1 VTDRP
6 LATEPDPGPPDAT
19 PGAALRSDAVEHPA
33 GIASAARRVAR
44 ESPPDKPFPYLSGLS
59 AKRLLEQL
67 ALRLA
72 PALAAAGI
80 AYTRLDS
87 VVEALYVLLAMLA
100 VSSLA
105 RRPRYPMHLM
115 PVASGLIY
123 LLVPPAGVL
132 LAVLVAAA
140 DGNSATEPQG
150 PAELAPAV
158 LGAWLMTLLGAWVA
172 HSFRADRE
180 LPIAV
185 IGSHEFAAG
194 LQAEL
199 EAVGVRGYRVV
210 GCVDPEESCSTPDR
224 AGVPC
229 LGSLAL
235 IRSTVLHNGIE
246 LLVLGPLAPAQDLA
260 TGDPDD
266 SSGGVSRLDVFERIA
281 DGCLDLPVSMIDSGQ
296 LYEEVFGHVPLGTT
310 NAAWF
315 QYLLHP
321 RYRAGWPI
329 SKRLLDLVLGL
340 VASVIVLPLIVLSAI
355 AIKIQDRGPILHRQ
369 PRVGERGREIVVVK
383 LRTMTPQAESGHPQ
397 WTASDD
403 RRVTSVGRLLRRL
416 HIDELPQLWLVL
428 KGHMSLVGP
437 RPERPE
443 IVAELE
449 SWFSYYDRRHL
460 VKPGITGWAQVRC
473 GYAGS
478 HLGTAWKLC
487 HDLYYLKRR
496 SILFDLL
503 IMAETLARVGVPE
516 PIKRPDE
523 RFIVAMRSGEELPH
537 PAGPPA

>member
-1 VTDRP
+1 MPEDGLKRP
-6 LATEPDPGPPDAT
+6 A
-19 PGAALRSDAVEHPA
+19 A
-33 GIASAARRVAR
+33 GIAAAANRVAR
-44 ESPPDKPFPYLSGLS
+44 ESPPEKPFPYLSGLS
-59 AKRLLEQL
+59 AQRLVELL
-67 ALRLA
+67 GLRLA
-72 PALAAAGI
+72 PAFAAAGI

-87 VVEALYVLLAMLA
+87 VLEALLVLTAMVA
-100 VSSLA
+100 ISSLA

-115 PVASGLIY
+115 PVASWLIY

-132 LAVLVAAA
+132 LATLVMAA

-150 PAELAPAV
+150 PAELMPPI
-158 LGAWLMTLLGAWVA
+158 LGAWLMTILGAWVA

-185 IGSHEFAAG
+185 IGSHEFAHG

-199 EAVGVRGYRVV
+199 DAVGVRGYRVV
-210 GCVDPEESCSTPDR
+210 GCIDPEESCATPNA
-224 AGVPC
+224 AGVRC
-229 LGSLAL
+229 LGSLSL
-235 IRSTVLHNGIE
+235 LRSTVLRHGIE
-246 LLVLGPLAPAQDLA
+246 LLVLGPLSPAQDPA
-260 TGDPDD
+260 VGDGGA
-266 SSGGVSRLDVFERIA
+266 SEGGVSRLDVFERVA
-281 DGCLDLPVSMIDSGQ
+281 DACLDLPVSMIDSGQ

-329 SKRLLDLVLGL
+329 SKRLLDLSLGL
-340 VASVIVLPLIVLSAI
+340 VASLIALPVLVLSAL
-355 AIKIQDRGPILHRQ
+355 AIKLQGGGPVLHRQ
-369 PRVGERGREIVVVK
+369 RRIGERGREIVVIK
-383 LRTMTPQAESGHPQ
+383 LRTMTPHDDGGVPR

-403 RRVTSVGRLLRRL
+403 ERVTTVGRLLRRL

-428 KGHMSLVGP
+428 KGQMSLVGP

-443 IVAELE
+443 IVTELE

-478 HLGTAWKLC
+478 HIGTAWKLC

-496 SILFDLL
+496 STVFDLL

-523 RFIVAMRSGEELPH
+523 RFIVAMRAGEQLPE
-537 PAGPPA
+537 PASPPA